1 MAEKPETRSKNVFC
15 LARQA
20 WFGLALWMSLGL
32 LLEGLIAF
40 RSPTYLQD
48 PIRREMFRLAH
59 AHGTLFSILLIITQL
74 WLSHAKQSVP
84 ATATL
89 LLRVGTLLMPVGF
102 LLGGIW
108 HSATDPGI
116 GVFLAP
122 IGGVLVIFAVVAI
135 GLSAKD

>member
-1 MAEKPETRSKNVFC
+1 MAEKTETTPKNVFS

-20 WFGLALWMSLGL
+20 WFGLAFWMSLGL

-40 RSPTYLQD
+40 RSPAYLQD

-59 AHGTLFSILLIITQL
+59 AHGTLFSVLLIITQL

-84 ATATL
+84 AMAEL
-89 LLRVGTLLMPVGF
+89 PLRVGTVLMPVGF
-102 LLGGIW
+102 ALGGIW

-122 IGGVLVIFAVVAI
+122 VGGVLVIFAAVSI